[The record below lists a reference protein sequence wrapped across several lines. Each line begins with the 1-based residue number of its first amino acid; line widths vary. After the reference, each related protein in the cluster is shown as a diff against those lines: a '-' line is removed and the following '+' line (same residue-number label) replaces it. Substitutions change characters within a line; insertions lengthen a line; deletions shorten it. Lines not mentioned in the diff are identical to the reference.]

1 MDFVDVMKLSS
12 FTERTIELGKIER
25 LKMAKIG
32 YARVSSADQN
42 LDRQLEKLKGT
53 ERIFQESMSGAEK
66 NRPQLSAMLDYI
78 REGDIIVVTELER
91 LGRNNRHLTEVM
103 NAIHTKGAT
112 LEVLNLPTLQGIEDA
127 NLRRLLFNL
136 IIEIYKY
143 QAQAERK
150 LEINPNQNMFLYDW
164 LDINYDTK
172 NFEQYDYVIIDCR
185 PDFGIATRNAIA
197 VSHAI
202 INPIIPSDFAYEAK
216 ENLEIRLDNYRKT
229 EIIRPSRES
238 LITAK
243 LFFLP
248 NMIKHNTGKSK
259 ELMQALNNQEN
270 VLEFI
275 PQKELFNKATGNMT
289 MIDMMNTKEIRNEH
303 KIFFKNIEKSLDQ
316 IELTI
321 DEL

>member
-1 MDFVDVMKLSS
+1 MKSIDPYKKTPNRIGELIYLSKKTLKQIS
-12 FTERTIELGKIER
+12 EETGISYSTLGNYNQGTRTPKKEN
-25 LKMAKIG
+25 AKILADYFG
-32 YARVSSADQN
+32 VSIPY
-42 LDRQLEKLKGT
+42 L
-53 ERIFQESMSGAEK
+53 
-66 NRPQLSAMLDYI
+66 
-78 REGDIIVVTELER
+78 
-91 LGRNNRHLTEVM
+91 LGFE
-103 NAIHTKGAT
+103 TKI
-112 LEVLNLPTLQGIEDA
+112 P
-127 NLRRLLFNL
+127 
-136 IIEIYKY
+136 
-143 QAQAERK
+143 
-150 LEINPNQNMFLYDW
+150 
-164 LDINYDTK
+164 
-172 NFEQYDYVIIDCR
+172 
-185 PDFGIATRNAIA
+185 TRNAIA

-275 PQKELFNKATGNMT
+275 PQKELFNKATANMT
-289 MIDMMNTKEIRNEH
+289 IIDMMNTKEIRNEH
-303 KIFFKNIEKSLDQ
+303 KIFFKNIVKSLDQ